1 MEKNVTLEEVLKVVE
16 ESMVK
21 TCNFYA
27 KEDMGKATAIHDAY
41 LCVEE
46 ALTKEFE
53 DETKT

>member
-1 MEKNVTLEEVLKVVE
+1 MTLEQVLKTVE
-16 ESMVK
+16 QSMVK

-27 KEDMGKATAIHDAY
+27 KEDMGKATAIHDAF
-41 LCVEE
+41 LGVKK